1 MTRYAILL
9 ENGNILPVPRTTYG
23 GARVWLLAW
32 RSKPGSPRVL
42 GLVIYHVNAAR
53 RRGGQARAAALTPE
67 RRSEIARA
75 AARKRWRTPCL

>member
-32 RSKPGSPRVL
+32 RQKPGSPRVL
-42 GLVIYHVNAAR
+42 GLVIYHSPQR
-53 RRGGQARAAALTPE
+53 LGGQARAAALTPE